1 MCSSDLRA
9 WRRAREAD
17 PEGEERNDKNE
28 SRIRIRIQ
36 NAILT
41 RPVLEARLDDAAKK
55 WRVEAESIS
64 EDGSTVIDYV
74 VMPKKRSGPD
84 ELLALLRAAG
94 GRDVVD
100 SELR

>member
-1 MCSSDLRA
+1 MTDPI
-9 WRRAREAD
+9 AD
-17 PEGEERNDKNE
+17 FLA
-28 SRIRIRIQ
+28 RIR

-41 RPVLEARLDDAAKK
+41 RPVLEARLDDQAKK
-55 WRVEAESIS
+55 WSVEAESVG
-64 EDGSTVIDYV
+64 EDGTTLIDYLI
-74 VMPKKRSGPD
+74 MPKKKSGPN